1 MTFNSA
7 GKRKGTVMAQCN
19 PGRLPRHAPER
30 PAALQ
35 ALEQALVADTI
46 ATIVDM
52 VSDGWPAEV
61 ALDHYR
67 YWLHSII
74 DAAVDQ
80 GVAEW
85 LWEAA

>member
-1 MTFNSA
+1 MIHDHSA
-7 GKRKGTVMAQCN
+7 LLPRQ
-19 PGRLPRHAPER
+19 GRLV
-30 PAALQ
+30 ALQ
-35 ALEQALVADTI
+35 AIETALVGDTA
-46 ATIVDM
+46 ATIDTM